1 MGTAQFRSLRIFRML
16 LLSYAIANAGWATG
30 PRRHA
35 SRESQISPGRDKND
49 RADHV
54 LLLTQ
59 SGFPSRVVLKVV
71 PSHGYRRFLPLSRCG
86 RLTHPKLFRRRSQV
100 GPRPCC
106 HGRGDSCRR
115 VAKPLKKAPS
125 AGTAGTRTGHRPA
138 LRSPSSAMTVKDD
151 TTAFLNAL
159 QESREA
165 AERGENDESSRPG
178 PSKTDIARGRW
189 PRLLQVIAALL
200 DNQKT
205 GVLPDSDAPTDAFS
219 SRSVRHLDEQS
230 KSLLSQRYRGGF
242 GIS

>member
-1 MGTAQFRSLRIFRML
+1 
-16 LLSYAIANAGWATG
+16 
-30 PRRHA
+30 
-35 SRESQISPGRDKND
+35 
-49 RADHV
+49 
-54 LLLTQ
+54 
-59 SGFPSRVVLKVV
+59 
-71 PSHGYRRFLPLSRCG
+71 
-86 RLTHPKLFRRRSQV
+86 
-100 GPRPCC
+100 
-106 HGRGDSCRR
+106 
-115 VAKPLKKAPS
+115 
-125 AGTAGTRTGHRPA
+125 
-138 LRSPSSAMTVKDD
+138 MTVKDD

-230 KSLLSQRYRGGF
+230 KSLLSQRYKGGF